1 MFCAGFDKEKTTMD
15 ELLEYYA
22 EHEPAIVHIQV
33 NILAIPDCL
42 IKYLPYIVPSAH
54 RSNSNSFLL
63 ILDEKLL

>member
-42 IKYLPYIVPSAH
+42 IKYIPYLVPSAH
-54 RSNSNSFLL
+54 RSDSTLL
-63 ILDEKLL
+63 LFLDEKLL